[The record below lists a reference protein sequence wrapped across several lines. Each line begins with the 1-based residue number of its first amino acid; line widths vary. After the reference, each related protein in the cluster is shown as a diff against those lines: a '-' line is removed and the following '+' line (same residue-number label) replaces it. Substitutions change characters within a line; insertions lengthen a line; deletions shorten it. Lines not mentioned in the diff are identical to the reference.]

1 MQPGISHLGMF
12 DHTFCSMRKILPL
25 IALLHLCVLVNAQ
38 RSIDPPQFY
47 LETHPD
53 PKAGLNKFLSLD
65 RVRRADFI
73 PAPYEVEPLKKTIDR
88 LDPGSTGHLTLTLKD
103 EISLHTVD
111 SLAWMLNTNGA
122 LIYTFENT
130 DLVDSV
136 GFLKLIA
143 DSSTAS
149 GFLAKVAKVR
159 KREWELF
166 RMTIR
171 KKGSDQKVQIF
182 LRYTK
187 SIFTVNLPDK
197 SNRETIKINSIA
209 PAIPVIH
216 LGSIDYETYK
226 PGPGIAFNVG
236 LVPRRPLVRLLS
248 DIVGPISCEMMF
260 TPIGGIDEI
269 LATRVSGVGFF
280 FNSFYGLLHWGIA
293 WYDPTFARAE
303 AYVGINLA
311 PAINIFNGGRK
322 QRYRW

>member
-1 MQPGISHLGMF
+1 MLK
-12 DHTFCSMRKILPL
+12 TTLVT
-25 IALLHLCVLVNAQ
+25 IALFVCTFAIGQ
-38 RSIDPPQFY
+38 RSLDPPQFY
-47 LETHPD
+47 LETTPD
-53 PKAGLNKFLSLD
+53 PEAGLNKFLSLD

-73 PAPYEVEPLKKTIDR
+73 PAPYEVEPAKKTIDR
-88 LDPGSTGHLTLTLKD
+88 MDPGSTGHLTLTLKD
-103 EISLHTVD
+103 EISLHAVD

-130 DLVDSV
+130 DLVDST
-136 GFLKLIA
+136 GFLKLVA
-143 DSSTAS
+143 DSTTAS
-149 GFLAKVAKVR
+149 GFLTKIAKVR

-171 KKGSDQKVQIF
+171 KKGSSEKVQIF

-197 SNRETIKINSIA
+197 SNRETIKITSIA

-216 LGSIDYETYK
+216 LGTIDYETYK
-226 PGPGIAFNVG
+226 PGPGVAFNIG
-236 LVPRRPLVRLLS
+236 LIPRRPLPRLLS
-248 DIVGPISCEMMF
+248 DIVGPISCELMF

-280 FNSFYGLLHWGIA
+280 FNSFYGILHWGIA
-293 WYDPTFARAE
+293 WYNPTFARAE
-303 AYVGINLA
+303 AYIGINLA
-311 PAINIFNGGRK
+311 PAITIFNGGRK